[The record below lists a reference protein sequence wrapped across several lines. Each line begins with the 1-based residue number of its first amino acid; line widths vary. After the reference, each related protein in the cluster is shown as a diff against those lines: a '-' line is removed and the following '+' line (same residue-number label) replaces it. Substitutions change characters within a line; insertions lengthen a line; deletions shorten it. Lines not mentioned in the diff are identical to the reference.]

1 MAQDVAFWTTRAAAL
16 LARIEAYE
24 AAALAFAADGAQQE
38 YRLDTGQ
45 GVIRVERANVVE
57 MQRVL
62 DSLISQHGIAC
73 QRAGLS
79 KGSVQAR
86 PAC

>member
-24 AAALAFAADGAQQE
+24 DVLLAFATDGAQQE
-38 YRLDTGQ
+38 YRFDTGQ
-45 GVIRVERANVVE
+45 GELRVVRADLGEIRRL
-57 MQRVL
+57 L
-62 DSLISQHGIAC
+62 DALISQHGIVC

-79 KGSVQAR
+79 KGSVQVR